1 MQIIKNGVAWLLAL
15 LEFVNHLELMAENK
29 KKKLKIMIGC
39 FYRVFLRRWL
49 RLNVA
54 KSKC

>member
-29 KKKLKIMIGC
+29 KKIENNDWM
-39 FYRVFLRRWL
+39 FL
-49 RLNVA
+49 
-54 KSKC
+54 